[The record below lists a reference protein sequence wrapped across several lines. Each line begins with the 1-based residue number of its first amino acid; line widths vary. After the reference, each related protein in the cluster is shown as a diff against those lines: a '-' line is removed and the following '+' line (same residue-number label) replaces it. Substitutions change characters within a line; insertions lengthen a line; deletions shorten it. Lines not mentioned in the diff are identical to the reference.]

1 MKYIVIDLEMNSI
14 PRKSEAYEICKLETI
29 EIGAV
34 MLDDNIQEISTFST
48 YVKPEYNNMIEKKI
62 SKLTGITYE
71 MVVTAPTFNEALRM
85 FTDWCL
91 GTEDELMIY
100 AWSKSDYVQISKE
113 MVLKEYDISE
123 QEGPI
128 LNNTWSD
135 FQKEF
140 DSYLGFKRPLSLKV
154 ALDMAGVSFSGRE
167 HDALDDA
174 RNTAELLQV
183 FKDEKL
189 FELTL
194 SKIQEVMQPKSLVS
208 TIGDLIDLSKFACV

>member
-1 MKYIVIDLEMNSI
+1 ME
-14 PRKSEAYEICKLETI
+14 R
-29 EIGAV
+29 
-34 MLDDNIQEISTFST
+34 
-48 YVKPEYNNMIEKKI
+48 
-62 SKLTGITYE
+62 
-71 MVVTAPTFNEALRM
+71 NE
-85 FTDWCL
+85 
-91 GTEDELMIY
+91 
-100 AWSKSDYVQISKE
+100 E

-123 QEGPI
+123 QEEPI